1 MKKTRKIGNSNLG
14 TYPFVLGGNVFGWTA
29 NEKAS
34 FEILDTYV
42 DAGFNFIDTAD
53 IYSVWVKG
61 HNGGESEAIIGNWL
75 KKNGK
80 GDNVMISTKVGGEMS
95 DSKKGLKKEY
105 IIKAVEDSLK
115 RLNTDYIDLYFTHYD
130 DLSTPIEETL
140 EAYASLIAAGK
151 IRYIGASNMSSA
163 RIRESLE
170 VSKVNSLPAYICLQP
185 QYNLYER
192 EGYEKDYEPLAEK
205 YDLGVICYYSL
216 ASGFLTGKYKSVADL
231 KDSQRGGDIEK
242 YLNDRG
248 MRIINELQSIADQY
262 NATCAQIALAWLQ
275 ATPSITAPIA
285 SASNNV
291 QLSDILKSIDI
302 DLDEKA
308 RRRLDTASSYKMI
321 QI

>member
-1 MKKTRKIGNSNLG
+1 
-14 TYPFVLGGNVFGWTA
+14 
-29 NEKAS
+29 
-34 FEILDTYV
+34 
-42 DAGFNFIDTAD
+42 
-53 IYSVWVKG
+53 
-61 HNGGESEAIIGNWL
+61 
-75 KKNGK
+75 
-80 GDNVMISTKVGGEMS
+80 MISTKVGGEMS

-275 ATPSITAPIA
+275 ATPSI
-285 SASNNV
+285 
-291 QLSDILKSIDI
+291 I

>member
-1 MKKTRKIGNSNLG
+1 MRKIRKIGNSNLE

-34 FEILDTYV
+34 FDILDTYV

-61 HNGGESEAIIGNWL
+61 HNGGESETIIGNWL

-80 GDNVMISTKVGGEMS
+80 RDNVMISTKVGGEMS

-105 IIKAVEDSLK
+105 IIKAVEGSLK

-140 EAYASLIAAGK
+140 DAYDSLIAAGK

-216 ASGFLTGKYKSVADL
+216 ASGFLTGKYKSVTDL

-248 MRIINELQSIADQY
+248 TRIITELQCIADLY

-285 SASNNV
+285 SASNDV
-291 QLSDILKSIDI
+291 QLRDILKSVDI
-302 DLDEKA
+302 DLDENAK
-308 RRRLDTASSYKMI
+308 RRLDVASSYKI
-321 QI
+321 D